1 MLDLKNKNTL
11 VVGLARSGVAAANF
25 LLDQGASV
33 RVTDLRS
40 GEQLEEYISRL
51 EGQVNFTLG
60 KHRQSDFLEVDLI
73 VLSPGVPTDIGPLQ
87 VARQAGIQVIGE
99 IEFASHFL
107 AGKVVGVT
115 GANGKTTTTALI
127 GKMHGDAGHNVEVAG
142 NIGRPLVHSVRCN
155 LHQPEMRYIVEL
167 SSFQLESIDTFRC
180 DVALVL
186 NLTPGHQDRYPDFQA
201 YVEAKRRILLN
212 QHSADV
218 AVFNY
223 DDPVTNEMQ
232 KYARGKVCFFS
243 RREDLGQGLFIRDGS
258 VVIRWDE
265 EETELFSIDEIRLR
279 GDHNLE
285 NVLAATCAGFFSDVP
300 LQVMAETVRKFSGI
314 EHRLEWVANCGG
326 VDYYNDSKATNVFS
340 TEKAVLSFNRPIV
353 LIMGGLD
360 KAGDFGKLSSMVEE
374 KVRCLILIGEAAGS
388 IAACLEGVTPTVEA
402 EDMEQAVSIANE
414 NAVDGDVVILAPG
427 CASFDMFKD
436 FEHRGDCFKRY
447 VLLLG
452 EQESKR

>member
-1 MLDLKNKNTL
+1 MLDLKDKNTL

-25 LLDQGASV
+25 LLDHGASV

-40 GEQLEEYISRL
+40 CEQLKEYMSRL
-51 EGQVNFTLG
+51 EGRVNYTLG
-60 KHRQSDFLEVDLI
+60 KHRQSDFLEADLI
-73 VLSPGVPTDIGPLQ
+73 VLSPGVPTDIDPLQ
-87 VARQAGIQVIGE
+87 AARQGGVQVIGE

-127 GKMHGDAGHNVEVAG
+127 GEMHGRAGHNVEVAG
-142 NIGRPLVHSVRCN
+142 NIGRPLVDAVRCN
-155 LHQPEMRYIVEL
+155 SHQPEMRYIIEL

-180 DVALVL
+180 DIALVL
-186 NLTPGHQDRYPDFQA
+186 NLTPDHQDRYPDFQA

-212 QHSADV
+212 QRPADV

-232 KYARGKVCFFS
+232 EYARGKVCFFS
-243 RREDLGQGLFIRDGS
+243 RREDLAQGVFIRDGS

-265 EETELFSIDEIRLR
+265 KETELLPISEIRLR

-285 NVLAATCAGFFSDVP
+285 NVLAAICAGFFSDVP
-300 LQVMAETVRKFSGI
+300 LEVMAETTRKFSGI
-314 EHRLEWVANCGG
+314 EHRLEWVSNCGG
-326 VDYYNDSKATNVFS
+326 VDYYNDSKATNVAS
-340 TEKAVLSFNRPIV
+340 AEKAIISFNRPII

-360 KAGDFGKLSSMVEE
+360 KAGDFAQLSRMVEE
-374 KVRCLILIGEAAGS
+374 KVRCLILIGEAAGR
-388 IAACLEGVTPTVEA
+388 IATCLEGLTLTVEA
-402 EDMEQAVSIANE
+402 ESMEQAVSIADE
-414 NAVDGDVVILAPG
+414 NAVDGDVVILSPG
-427 CASFDMFKD
+427 CASFDMFED

-447 VLLLG
+447 VSLLG
-452 EQESKR
+452 EQESKG